1 MSQQAFT
8 GVPGTPLLSP
18 TSWFPETSAL
28 YGPRGALTCRK
39 HPWTKVV
46 AIEMRQKEP
55 WAWGYWELGPFNL
68 PRPGPLT

>member
-1 MSQQAFT
+1 M
-8 GVPGTPLLSP
+8 
-18 TSWFPETSAL
+18 
-28 YGPRGALTCRK
+28 CRK